1 MLHNKVIAALF
12 LCMVLA
18 LGTNMLI
25 QAGAVEARVA
35 DAAMNGDLTAV
46 RNLLKQGADVN
57 AAQGDGMTALHW
69 AVFKDNADMAKTLV
83 SAGANVSA
91 TTRINGMT
99 PLFFAAQN
107 GQAAMIDILVKA
119 GAKPNA
125 PLVTGVTPLMIAA
138 KAGNPDAVKVLL
150 DNGADANAKEN
161 ARGETALMFAAAANR
176 AAAIQVLLQSGANA
190 SLSTKVIDITAKN
203 AAARG
208 QAAAAQAQVAAAQPA
223 QPGQPAAAGRGGR
236 GRGNG
241 GGGNMDEERPPLVD
255 FQGGMTPLLFAAR
268 QGHIEAAKAL
278 LEGGAKVNEVSP
290 GDKTSPLLIASVNGK
305 YDLAMYLLGKG
316 ADPTLASTAGA
327 TPLYT
332 AVNVKWAPKS
342 DYPQPDTRQQRTS
355 YLDFMTA
362 LLDRGADPN
371 ARLKLE
377 LWYSSYNFDLSQVNA
392 AGATP
397 FWRASQASDVPA
409 MKLLLERG
417 ANPFIKTSE
426 EVSPLHVA
434 AGAGVHGNDEITATG
449 SWFPGVK
456 FLVDVVHADVNEGD
470 GKGLTALH
478 HAAARGDNETI
489 LYLVSKGADVKAVAR
504 SGQSTADMANGPVQ
518 RLSPIPATVA
528 LLVKLGARNNNRCV
542 TC

>member
-1 MLHNKVIAALF
+1 MLKNKVIAALF
-12 LCMVLA
+12 LCLVLA
-18 LGTNMLI
+18 LGANALI
-25 QAGAVEARVA
+25 QAGAVESRVA
-35 DAAMNGDLTAV
+35 DAAMNGDLTVV

-69 AVFKDNADMAKTLV
+69 AVFKDNADMVKTLV

-91 TTRINGMT
+91 TTRINGLT

-107 GQAAMIDILVKA
+107 GQAAVIDILLKA
-119 GAKPNA
+119 GAKPNT
-125 PLVTGVTPLMIAA
+125 PLATGVTPLMIAA

-176 AAAIQVLLQSGANA
+176 AAAIKVLLQSGANA
-190 SLSTKVIDITAKN
+190 SLATKVIDIAAKN

-208 QAAAAQAQVAAAQPA
+208 QAAQVAAAQPP
-223 QPGQPAAAGRGGR
+223 QPGQPAAAGRGRG
-236 GRGNG
+236 GRGN

-268 QGHIEAAKAL
+268 QGHLEAAKAL
-278 LEGGAKVNEVSP
+278 LEGGANVNEVSP

-305 YDLAMYLLGKG
+305 YDLAMYLLDKG

-355 YLDFMTA
+355 YLELMTA

-377 LWYSSYNFDLSQVNA
+377 LWYSSYNFDLSQANA

-417 ANPFIKTSE
+417 ANPFIKTAE
-426 EVSPLHVA
+426 AVSPLHVA

-470 GKGLTALH
+470 GKGLTPLH
-478 HAAARGDNETI
+478 HAAARGDNEMI
-489 LYLVSKGADVKAVAR
+489 LFLVSRGADPTKVSKT
-504 SGQSTADMANGPVQ
+504 GQTVSDLANGPRQ
-518 RLSPIPATVA
+518 RIQPFQDTLA
-528 LLVKLGARNNNRCV
+528 LLSLLGSKNSHKCV
-542 TC
+542 SC

>member
-1 MLHNKVIAALF
+1 
-12 LCMVLA
+12 
-18 LGTNMLI
+18 
-25 QAGAVEARVA
+25 
-35 DAAMNGDLTAV
+35 
-46 RNLLKQGADVN
+46 
-57 AAQGDGMTALHW
+57 
-69 AVFKDNADMAKTLV
+69 
-83 SAGANVSA
+83 
-91 TTRINGMT
+91 
-99 PLFFAAQN
+99 LFFAAQN
-107 GQAAMIDILVKA
+107 GQAATIDILVKA

-125 PLVTGVTPLMIAA
+125 PLATGVTPLMIAA

-268 QGHIEAAKAL
+268 QGHMEAAKAL

-305 YDLAMYLLGKG
+305 YDLAMYLLEKG
-316 ADPTLASTAGA
+316 ADPTLSSTAGA

-478 HAAARGDNETI
+478 HAAARGDNEMI
-489 LYLVSKGADVKAVAR
+489 LFLVSRGADPTKVSKT
-504 SGQSTADMANGPVQ
+504 GQTVSDLANGPRQ
-518 RLSPIPATVA
+518 RIQPFQDTLA
-528 LLVKLGARNNNRCV
+528 LLSLLGSKNSHKCV
-542 TC
+542 SC

>member
-1 MLHNKVIAALF
+1 
-12 LCMVLA
+12 
-18 LGTNMLI
+18 
-25 QAGAVEARVA
+25 
-35 DAAMNGDLTAV
+35 
-46 RNLLKQGADVN
+46 
-57 AAQGDGMTALHW
+57 
-69 AVFKDNADMAKTLV
+69 
-83 SAGANVSA
+83 
-91 TTRINGMT
+91 
-99 PLFFAAQN
+99 
-107 GQAAMIDILVKA
+107 
-119 GAKPNA
+119 
-125 PLVTGVTPLMIAA
+125 
-138 KAGNPDAVKVLL
+138 
-150 DNGADANAKEN
+150 
-161 ARGETALMFAAAANR
+161 
-176 AAAIQVLLQSGANA
+176 
-190 SLSTKVIDITAKN
+190 
-203 AAARG
+203 
-208 QAAAAQAQVAAAQPA
+208 
-223 QPGQPAAAGRGGR
+223 
-236 GRGNG
+236 
-241 GGGNMDEERPPLVD
+241 
-255 FQGGMTPLLFAAR
+255 MTPLLFAAR
-268 QGHIEAAKAL
+268 QGHMEAAKAL

-305 YDLAMYLLGKG
+305 YDLAMYLLEKG

-355 YLDFMTA
+355 YLDLMTA

-417 ANPFIKTSE
+417 ASPFIKNSE

-478 HAAARGDNETI
+478 HAAARGDNEMI
-489 LYLVSKGADVKAVAR
+489 LFLVSRGADPTKVSKT
-504 SGQSTADMANGPVQ
+504 GQTVSDLANGPRQ
-518 RLSPIPATVA
+518 RIQPFQDTLA
-528 LLVKLGARNNNRCV
+528 LLSLLGSKNSHKCV
-542 TC
+542 SC